1 MALWHQPSH
10 AQSGTQRLVVRG
22 SVRRRTGFAVVLIAP
37 SVTLRISRPSY
48 APDVAAS
55 SGLGLLCRQSH
66 RGGCCPATG
75 MLLDVGLSGDRQDRR
90 SGAAS
95 AGHSRT
101 DRRSLAAHLLRGL
114 HPKFAWRGVLRIQL
128 RAVDAM
134 GGLWICRLSK
144 RQARGERGQAAS
156 DHGRSQLGTLPPA
169 SVAGIGSDLAAY
181 WRQRRRSGR
190 AVASRAL
197 GGDRRGQWQSIILGL
212 GASTRKAGFPS
223 SRLLGTRGWLI
234 GRP

>member
-22 SVRRRTGFAVVLIAP
+22 SVRFGF
-37 SVTLRISRPSY
+37 VTFRISRPSY

-55 SGLGLLCRQSH
+55 SGLGLLRRESH
-66 RGGCCPATG
+66 RSGRCPATG
-75 MLLDVGLSGDRQDRR
+75 RLFDVGLSCDRQDRR
-90 SGAAS
+90 SGDAS
-95 AGHSRT
+95 AGYSRT

-144 RQARGERGQAAS
+144 RQARGQRDQATSGS
-156 DHGRSQLGTLPPA
+156 DRSKLRTLPPA
-169 SVAGIGSDLAAY
+169 SVAGVGSDLAAC
-181 WRQRRRSGR
+181 WRERRWSGR

-197 GGDRRGQWQSIILGL
+197 GGDRRGQRQSIILGL
-212 GASTRKAGFPS
+212 GASTGKAGFPS
-223 SRLLGTRGWLI
+223 SRLLGT
-234 GRP
+234 